1 MGCVDIQWNL
11 IIHLKFIEL
20 ALPGLK
26 NNGTQREKRVET
38 MQAKKKRRRKA
49 NVVYLSN
56 LILAGF
62 LLSAYDKWTRS

>member
-38 MQAKKKRRRKA
+38 MQAKKKKKE
-49 NVVYLSN
+49 
-56 LILAGF
+56 
-62 LLSAYDKWTRS
+62 DKQM

>member
-26 NNGTQREKRVET
+26 NNGTQREKRVEI
-38 MQAKKKRRRKA
+38 MQAKKKKEEE
-49 NVVYLSN
+49 
-56 LILAGF
+56 
-62 LLSAYDKWTRS
+62 KQM

>member
-26 NNGTQREKRVET
+26 NNGTQREEGGDN
-38 MQAKKKRRRKA
+38 ASKKKEEEKQM
-49 NVVYLSN
+49 
-56 LILAGF
+56 
-62 LLSAYDKWTRS
+62 